1 MHRVTTKAS
10 RSNTYVG
17 TQHQDVIEINGKK
30 YDAVTGRLIM
40 HEKSQAN
47 ASDVK
52 SAQPKSGIVLDGFVR
67 KSHRTDVAHTNATH
81 HKKPVQKSQTLM
93 RQAVKKP
100 STQPLSPPNPVSK
113 QLLVKPTLA
122 SSPHLQKSASV
133 YSKNPFVS
141 RYGDIQHRSTVVKK
155 VQALEVKKPVHFHT
169 ISAVAPAIIN
179 HDTSVSTHQESSGG
193 RSKATSMMLERALAS
208 ATSHELPTLPSQHKN
223 KRKKLA
229 HKLGISA
236 RAMAI
241 SSTVLAGVLLSGFFA
256 IQNVPNLSMRVAAAR
271 AGFNA
276 SMPGYNPSGFSF
288 KGPIKYSPG
297 QVTISFNSNTDDREY
312 TVTQKATSWN
322 SDALLSNYVVT
333 SNKQYQTY
341 LDRGRTLYI
350 YDESNATWIDNG
362 VWYQVEGNSDMTTD
376 QLVRI
381 ASSI

>member
-1 MHRVTTKAS
+1 M
-10 RSNTYVG
+10 G

-30 YDAVTGRLIM
+30 YDALTGRLI
-40 HEKSQAN
+40 EQQKSDTK
-47 ASDVK
+47 SDSIK
-52 SAQPKSGIVLDGFVR
+52 STQHKSGVVLDGFVR
-67 KSHRTDVAHTNATH
+67 KSHRTDVPHPTATH

-93 RQAVKKP
+93 RQVVKKP
-100 STQPLSPPNPVSK
+100 AVQPSSPPKPVSK
-113 QLLVKPTLA
+113 HVIVKPTLV
-122 SSPHLQKSASV
+122 SSAHLQKSADMSR
-133 YSKNPFVS
+133 KNPFVS

-155 VQALEVKKPVHFHT
+155 VQALEVKKPDSHT
-169 ISAVAPAIIN
+169 
-179 HDTSVSTHQESSGG
+179 VSTIAPQIISHNTNTGSHATTG
-193 RSKATSMMLERALAS
+193 RSKATSMMLERGLAN
-208 ATSHELPTLPSQHKN
+208 ANSHELPTLPSTHKT

-241 SSTVLAGVLLSGFFA
+241 SSTVLAGVLLGGFFA

-312 TVTQKATSWN
+312 TVTQRATNWN

>member
-1 MHRVTTKAS
+1 M
-10 RSNTYVG
+10 G

-30 YDAVTGRLIM
+30 YDAVTGRLIVDQRQ
-40 HEKSQAN
+40 ESENVN
-47 ASDVK
+47 AK
-52 SAQPKSGIVLDGFVR
+52 MPQPKSGVVLDGFV
-67 KSHRTDVAHTNATH
+67 KRTHHADIAHAPASH

-93 RQAVKKP
+93 RQVVKKP
-100 STQPLSPPNPVSK
+100 ATQPLSPPKPVSK
-113 QLLVKPTLA
+113 HQLVKPTLVA
-122 SSPHLQKSASV
+122 STHMQKSASEV
-133 YSKNPFVS
+133 KKNPFVS

-155 VQALEVKKPVHFHT
+155 VQALEVKKPEQYTVSSVTPQISSHNA
-169 ISAVAPAIIN
+169 SAVEHN
-179 HDTSVSTHQESSGG
+179 SGG
-193 RSKATSMMLERALAS
+193 RSKATSMMLERGLAN
-208 ATSHELPTLPSQHKN
+208 ATSHELPTLPSQHQN

-241 SSTVLAGVLLSGFFA
+241 STTVLAGVLLGGFFA

-271 AGFNA
+271 AGFDA
-276 SMPGYNPSGFSF
+276 SMPGYSPSGFSF

-297 QVTISFNSNTDDREY
+297 QVTISFDSNTDDREY
-312 TVTQKATSWN
+312 TVTQRSTNWN

>member
-1 MHRVTTKAS
+1 MS
-10 RSNTYVG
+10 
-17 TQHQDVIEINGKK
+17 
-30 YDAVTGRLIM
+30 
-40 HEKSQAN
+40 
-47 ASDVK
+47 
-52 SAQPKSGIVLDGFVR
+52 F
-67 KSHRTDVAHTNATH
+67 
-81 HKKPVQKSQTLM
+81 
-93 RQAVKKP
+93 
-100 STQPLSPPNPVSK
+100 
-113 QLLVKPTLA
+113 QLCRP
-122 SSPHLQKSASV
+122 
-133 YSKNPFVS
+133 
-141 RYGDIQHRSTVVKK
+141 
-155 VQALEVKKPVHFHT
+155 
-169 ISAVAPAIIN
+169 
-179 HDTSVSTHQESSGG
+179 THQ
-193 RSKATSMMLERALAS
+193 
-208 ATSHELPTLPSQHKN
+208 N

-241 SSTVLAGVLLSGFFA
+241 STTVLAGVLLGGFFA

-271 AGFNA
+271 AGFDA
-276 SMPGYNPSGFSF
+276 SMPGYSPSGFSF

-297 QVTISFNSNTDDREY
+297 QVTISFDSNTDDREY
-312 TVTQKATSWN
+312 TVTQRSTNWN

>member
-1 MHRVTTKAS
+1 M
-10 RSNTYVG
+10 G

-30 YDAVTGRLIM
+30 YDAVTGRLITDQ
-40 HEKSQAN
+40 KS
-47 ASDVK
+47 DTKIGTVK
-52 SAQPKSGIVLDGFVR
+52 TAQPKSGVALDGFVR
-67 KSHRTDVAHTNATH
+67 KSHRTDVSHSSVAH

-100 STQPLSPPNPVSK
+100 AVHPSSPPKPVAK
-113 QLLVKPTLA
+113 HVIVKPTLGA
-122 SSPHLQKSASV
+122 SAHLQRSAEMSKKSP
-133 YSKNPFVS
+133 YVS

-155 VQALEVKKPVHFHT
+155 VQPLEVKAPQHHT
-169 ISAVAPAIIN
+169 VSSVAPQISSHN
-179 HDTSVSTHQESSGG
+179 LSTNTHTTGG
-193 RSKATSMMLERALAS
+193 RSKATSMMLERGLAN
-208 ATSHELPTLPSQHKN
+208 ANSHELPTLPTAHKS

-241 SSTVLAGVLLSGFFA
+241 SSTVLAGVLLGGFFA

-297 QVTISFNSNTDDREY
+297 QVTISFDSNTDDREY
-312 TVTQKATSWN
+312 TVTQRATNWN